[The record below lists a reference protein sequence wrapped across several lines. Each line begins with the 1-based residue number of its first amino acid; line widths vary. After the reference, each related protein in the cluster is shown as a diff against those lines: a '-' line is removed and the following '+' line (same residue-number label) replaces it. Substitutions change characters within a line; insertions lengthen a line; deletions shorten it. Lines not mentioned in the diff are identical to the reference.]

1 MTVRLLKPYAQRPAG
16 AIATFGASIE
26 AGMIEAKIAS
36 ADLTGGIE
44 YFITRPGLRLQV
56 QQIAVG
62 KLTLRAAEQAPALL
76 PEGQVLYVSGAAG
89 ALGKVHRLD
98 PEGDST
104 LLQTWTIG
112 TGALAPIGPYSGQ
125 QRFLITCSIGS
136 VDASVGDAALGV
148 PRIVKSVAGLVDS
161 DGVPLPANGPAGVL
175 NFNPARMRKWCA
187 AKARVLSKTGRGI
200 AAVMGDS
207 RTAGFGATGA
217 ANFVGARAKNRAAQL
232 AAFLNARG
240 LPAHTDS
247 FFCDGNI
254 NSVGATVP
262 QYDPRIAM
270 G

>member
-1 MTVRLLKPYAQRPAG
+1 MPTITAG
-16 AIATFGASIE
+16 GTPQTII
-26 AGMIEAKIAS
+26 
-36 ADLTGGIE
+36 
-44 YFITRPGLRLQV
+44 
-56 QQIAVG
+56 
-62 KLTLRAAEQAPALL
+62 L
-76 PEGQVLYVSGAAG
+76 PVGQVLNVGGGAGTAG
-89 ALGKVHRLD
+89 VVYLLD
-98 PEGDST
+98 PVQGGTNS
-104 LLQTWTIG
+104 LQSWVIG
-112 TGALAPIGPYSGQ
+112 TGALAPIGPYPDP
-125 QRFLITCSIGS
+125 QRFLLTCASGT
-136 VDASVGDAALGV
+136 VDVNASNAVLGA
-148 PRIVKSVAGLVDS
+148 PRVVKNVAGLADS
-161 DGVPLPANGPAGVL
+161 AGVLLPAMGPAGVL

-187 AKARVLSKTGRGI
+187 AKARVLSKGGRGI

-217 ANFVGARAKNRAAQL
+217 ANFIGARAKNRAAQL